1 LHIFDARRQWL
12 YSNGYIRERVCR
24 ASGEDERKITN
35 TMLTEFD
42 QTTIANMTAAL
53 DFVCKK
59 IPADKDTDE
68 LRKRVADELVRCAR
82 LGRRSLI
89 DLQQDGM
96 KVVEETVKPARSN
109 WFRWSWRS

>member
-1 LHIFDARRQWL
+1 
-12 YSNGYIRERVCR
+12 
-24 ASGEDERKITN
+24 
-35 TMLTEFD
+35 MLTEFD

-68 LRKRVADELVRCAR
+68 LRKRVADELIRCAR
-82 LGRRSLI
+82 TGRRSLL

-96 KVVEETVKPARSN
+96 KVMEQTVKPTRSK